1 MVSAVVAIVVLLLLA
16 GSTVYIV
23 PQQGAY
29 IIERLGRFHKVSKA
43 GIHVKIPF
51 IDAIASKTNL
61 RVSQLDVTLET
72 KTLDN
77 VFVTIKLALSSGYC
91 LMMWL
96 LLIMSCKTRVLR

>member
-51 IDAIASKTNL
+51 
-61 RVSQLDVTLET
+61 
-72 KTLDN
+72 
-77 VFVTIKLALSSGYC
+77 Y
-91 LMMWL
+91 
-96 LLIMSCKTRVLR
+96 